1 MRLPDIHAIVT
12 AAAVVGYVI
21 TNAWVSLTQYPV
33 YNILT
38 WRTPFSAGLVIGV
51 VAYVALAYFAAS
63 LVAWLRDRL
72 AGNGLF
78 RDEGGEVYRGP
89 CACCCCCRGSRAAA
103 AAAAAAPPPPAQLVL
118 QVPAEGKPEAAQSI

>member
-1 MRLPDIHAIVT
+1 MRLPDIHATVT
-12 AAAVVGYVI
+12 AAAVAGYVI

-33 YNILT
+33 YSILS

-51 VAYVALAYFAAS
+51 VAYVFLAFFAVS

-103 AAAAAAPPPPAQLVL
+103 AAAAAPLPSAQLVL
-118 QVPAEGKPEAAQSI
+118 QVPAEGKPQEAAQ